1 MTIQALIDRLVEEW
15 HAEDLRPLI
24 TRCVLRAYA
33 LGVENGEKD
42 TATQG
47 HGDTATPGKDTP

>member
-1 MTIQALIDRLVEEW
+1 MSIQALIDSLVTEW

-33 LGVENGEKD
+33 LGVEDGEKD
-42 TATQG
+42 MAAQE
-47 HGDTATPGKDTP
+47 HGDTAREEDTR